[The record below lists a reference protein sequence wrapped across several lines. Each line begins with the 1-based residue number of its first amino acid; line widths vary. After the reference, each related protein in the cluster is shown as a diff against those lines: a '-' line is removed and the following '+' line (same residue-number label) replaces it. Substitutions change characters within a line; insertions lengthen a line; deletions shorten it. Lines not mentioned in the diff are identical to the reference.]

1 MRQSNFNTMLIIV
14 VVIVVVILLFM
25 LTFSL
30 SRGQFVGGRK
40 QKGGEIKEQQM
51 EYLSYEQRQLVPLF
65 GLCNKQEVKDKTNPK
80 PIIYQEAP
88 TTQTTVK
95 PPPRQP
101 KPQPTPPV
109 QPEQTTETTPTI
121 QFNINTSEPTQPI
134 VQQEEPV
141 YTAPATN
148 PYDEDRKL
156 PPPIQQ
162 EQTTSQPQ
170 EKPQIQFN
178 INTNTDTPTPRP
190 MFGKPKTETMKP
202 NPGFKKQTPTKPY
215 NKPKQL
221 GQIKTNKNKPTTTTF
236 GQPTT
241 TTFGQPTTT
250 RRQKRINIGN
260 Y

>member
-95 PPPRQP
+95 PPP
-101 KPQPTPPV
+101 
-109 QPEQTTETTPTI
+109 
-121 QFNINTSEPTQPI
+121 TQPI

-202 NPGFKKQTPTKPY
+202 NTGFKKQTPTKPY

-250 RRQKRINIGN
+250 TFGQPTTTRRQKRINIGN